1 MYISSYAHTLS
12 PLHIIHTYIHTHTLS
27 FSHTGTYREPQ
38 SSTSLTNPSALEPEG
53 GGGGGEGGSEEIDP
67 TQDEMERE
75 RLMAKAEQVCVDMLL
90 IDMWCVHQ
98 DLMYNIIHVC
108 TLQDTDNVCNVIVP
122 PKVVFGSISTLCI
135 HVLHS

>member
-1 MYISSYAHTLS
+1 MHTLFLPYISYT
-12 PLHIIHTYIHTHTLS
+12 HIYTHTHSLFLS
-27 FSHTGTYREPQ
+27 RTGTYREPQ

-53 GGGGGEGGSEEIDP
+53 EGGGGGGEGGEGGSEEIDP

-98 DLMYNIIHVC
+98 ELMYNIIHVC
-108 TLQDTDNVCNVIVP
+108 TLQDTDNVCNVYTI
-122 PKVVFGSISTLCI
+122 
-135 HVLHS
+135 